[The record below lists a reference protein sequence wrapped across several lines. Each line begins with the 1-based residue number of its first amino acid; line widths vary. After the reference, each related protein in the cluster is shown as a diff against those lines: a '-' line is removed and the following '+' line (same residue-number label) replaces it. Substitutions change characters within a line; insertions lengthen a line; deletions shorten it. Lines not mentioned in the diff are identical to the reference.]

1 MEWKPQSNLYKL
13 HLSRITQQLQ
23 KKLRIGNNVQIL
35 LENMLL
41 NPSTTKYITVPFRDI
56 LQSRP
61 ITEMLCW
68 NNALLISQ
76 IIYLLSPTWK
86 WNSNTMFQSSYFN
99 IAKKYCDMWYAD
111 CYIFLT
117 SDFNSPVN
125 HSVHI
130 KAACW
135 LMLEFYLYFGY
146 KTTMYKSFTH
156 IQRLILLVIII
167 AMVWKPTRHYMHW
180 RFSKNYMFIIS
191 LNQLVTLICISPQTK
206 KVTNNYKRF

>member
-23 KKLRIGNNVQIL
+23 NKLRIANNVQIL

-41 NPSTTKYITVPFRDI
+41 NPSTTKCITVPFRDI

-61 ITEMLCW
+61 ITEMLHW
-68 NNALLISQ
+68 NNVLLISQ

-99 IAKKYCDMWYAD
+99 IAKKYCDMWHAD

-117 SDFNSPVN
+117 SDFSSLVN
-125 HSVHI
+125 QSVHI

-135 LMLEFYLYFGY
+135 LMLEFCIWLQDNHLQKFYSYSELNIASNNSSDGLEAN
-146 KTTMYKSFTH
+146 KTLHALAFFPK
-156 IQRLILLVIII
+156 IIC
-167 AMVWKPTRHYMHW
+167 
-180 RFSKNYMFIIS
+180 
-191 LNQLVTLICISPQTK
+191 L
-206 KVTNNYKRF
+206 